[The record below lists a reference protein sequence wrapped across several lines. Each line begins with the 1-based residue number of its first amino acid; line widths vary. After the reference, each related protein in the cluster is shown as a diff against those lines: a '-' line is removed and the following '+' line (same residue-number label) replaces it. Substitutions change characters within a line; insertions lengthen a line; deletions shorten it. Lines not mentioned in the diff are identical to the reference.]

1 MASSIETTSTTTT
14 LKNNGN
20 TYLSVDTNDD
30 VAITN
35 TLTATSPTFVTP
47 NIGAATVTSLNG
59 GQLGGRRNI
68 VYNGEMKV
76 AQRGTSF
83 TGVTATGTFPVDRF
97 LFHVGSLG
105 TWTLSQSTDVPTGQ
119 GFAKSIKCDVTTV
132 DASPSGTDYAR
143 IDQRFEGQDLQ
154 AFCKGTSNAKQFALS
169 FYVKS
174 AKTGTHIVELQ
185 DADNTR
191 NISKAYTVS
200 SADTWEKKE
209 LIIDADTTGA
219 FDSDNAKSLT
229 VAWWLSA
236 GTDYKSGTLAT
247 SWISPTNAN
256 RVVGQVNVADN
267 TANNFFLTG
276 VQLEEG
282 SVATPFEHRSYG
294 EELALCHRY
303 YQTYQATAQEWIY
316 LEGAGATSRW
326 WQSYINTPM
335 RAVPSATI
343 TSGFSGSMIGGTIN
357 SIALQSIQNN
367 RASWRVTTSATFGS
381 AYEVR
386 HTDSFNGEKVLYSA
400 EL

>member
-1 MASSIETTSTTTT
+1 MAIIKLNSRAIPDDTVIASDIADGSVTTAKLAADAVTNAKLADNAVTTV
-14 LKNNGN
+14 K
-20 TYLSVDTNDD
+20 VADTVN
-30 VAITN
+30 
-35 TLTATSPTFVTP
+35 L
-47 NIGAATVTSLNG
+47 
-59 GQLGGRRNI
+59 GRRNI
-68 VYNGEMKV
+68 AINGAMQV

-83 TGVTATGTFPVDRF
+83 TGVTASGTYPVDRF

-143 IDQRFEGQDLQ
+143 IDHRFEGQDLQ

-174 AKTGTHIVELQ
+174 AKTGIHIVELQ

-200 SADTWEKKE
+200 SANTWEKKE

-219 FDSDNAKSLT
+219 FDNDNAKSLT

-236 GTDYKSGTLAT
+236 GADYKSGTLAT
-247 SWISPTNAN
+247 SWVSPTNAN
-256 RVVGQVNVADN
+256 RVVGQVNLADN

-276 VQLEEG
+276 VQLEVGEQ
-282 SVATPFEHRSYG
+282 ATPFENRSYG
-294 EELALCHRY
+294 EELALCQRY
-303 YQTYQATAQEWIY
+303 YWQYGTGDPQYTPI
-316 LEGAGATSRW
+316 GAGVSEGSFSNIVMFYPTKMRAAPSIAYSGIQVFDGSTAAGVTSTRG
-326 WQSYINTPM
+326 SYI
-335 RAVPSATI
+335 
-343 TSGFSGSMIGGTIN
+343 G
-357 SIALQSIQNN
+357 LQSLNFQP
-367 RASWRVTTSATFGS
+367 FHGS
-381 AYEVR
+381 LVVGRGIYSSL
-386 HTDSFNGEKVLYSA
+386 TGTLSYFSFDS